1 MLQEKTK
8 YEFRS
13 WLEDFD
19 KGELAK
25 QYSLQGIEEIFK
37 YLEGLQDQGDAI
49 IKDLSPTDIRM
60 IFNEY
65 NNLDEI
71 LFDECQYIKEDIEG
85 IDKKGLINDWL
96 GRESDSAMNGRNGEL
111 IEVNQQDKTNYII
124 ASWINH

>member
-13 WLEDFD
+13 WLENFD

-25 QYSLQGIEEIFK
+25 QYSLQGIEEIFN
-37 YLEGLQDQGDAI
+37 YLEGLQDQGDNI

-71 LFDECQYIKEDIEG
+71 LFDVCEYIKEDVEG
-85 IDKKGLINDWL
+85 LDKLLLIDDWL
-96 GRESDSAMNGRNGEL
+96 GREADTAMNGRSGEI
-111 IEVNQQDKTNYII
+111 IEVTQHDKTSYII